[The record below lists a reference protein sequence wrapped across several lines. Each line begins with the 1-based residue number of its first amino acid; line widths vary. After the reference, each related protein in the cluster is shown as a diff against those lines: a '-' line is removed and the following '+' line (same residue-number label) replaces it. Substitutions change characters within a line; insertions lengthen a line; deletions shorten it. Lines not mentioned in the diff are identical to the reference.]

1 VLAVIAGLGSALC
14 YALASVLQQ
23 RAAAAEPLEVS
34 MRIGL
39 LARLVRRPLWIA
51 GMVADVFGYVLQFI
65 ALGHGSL
72 VLVQPLLVSGLLFAL
87 PLGALTSGRRMERND
102 WLGSALVVAG
112 LSLFLV
118 VANPRSGR
126 PHAGRGAWVTLAV
139 IVVVVCG
146 GLLLAARRTEGS
158 RRAILLAS
166 SGGLLYGFTAALTKS
181 VAHLLDRGLLEVLT
195 SWQTYALIAGG
206 VLGMVVTQSAF
217 QAAPLVASL
226 PMLTVVDPLA
236 SIAIGA
242 FVFREAVTS
251 SPAAVLAEAAGLAW
265 LVVGVFVL
273 ARSPL
278 LHAGVPAPP
287 GGKTGP

>member
-23 RAAAAEPLEVS
+23 RAAAAEPLDQS

-51 GMVADVFGYVLQFI
+51 GMAADVLGFVLQFV

-87 PLGALTSGRRMERND
+87 PLGALASGRRMERQD
-102 WLGSALVVAG
+102 WMGSALVVAG
-112 LSLFLV
+112 LSIFLV
-118 VANPRSGR
+118 VGNPGHGR
-126 PHAGRGAWVTLAV
+126 AHAKGGAWVTLA
-139 IVVVVCG
+139 IVVVVLCG
-146 GLLLAARRTEGS
+146 ALLVTARRTEGS

-166 SGGLLYGFTAALTKS
+166 AGGVLYGFTAALTKS
-181 VAHLLDRGLLEVLT
+181 VAHLLDRGLLEVLS
-195 SWQTYALIAGG
+195 SWQTYALITGG
-206 VLGMVVTQSAF
+206 VLGLVVTQSAF

-242 FVFREAVTS
+242 FVFHEHLAS
-251 SPAAVLAEAAGLAW
+251 SPAAVPAEAAGLAA
-265 LVVGVFVL
+265 LVAGVFVL